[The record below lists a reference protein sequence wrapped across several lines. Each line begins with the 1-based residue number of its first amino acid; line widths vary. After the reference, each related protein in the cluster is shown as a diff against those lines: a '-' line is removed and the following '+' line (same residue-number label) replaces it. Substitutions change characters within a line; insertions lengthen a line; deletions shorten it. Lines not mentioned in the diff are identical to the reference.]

1 MSKTDNNG
9 IFLTFTGVN
18 TDTSRNNA
26 NLITKEASTSSAGI
40 QVERSIS
47 DTPYKN
53 YESIINSNKNSINK
67 HIPNKPSIS
76 NIKSNNNVMIPFP
89 LMPSYMKSNGEY
101 NSLLFQ
107 MIHPERPIDKRKAIN
122 FNLNPGL
129 CKGRVFLSSRGDEE
143 IKESE
148 RLQQIYY
155 MLSHDFNKIYIR
167 DKNQY
172 KWNSPHTPREK
183 IKDEM
188 QNRRSCKY
196 VDNRDKYNKLIINNN
211 NCIINNKKEIK
222 RAKDIVLDKV
232 PKMRN
237 MGYQNMAS
245 EKVFGLHTE
254 GENKKVNEVN
264 IKI

>member
-1 MSKTDNNG
+1 
-9 IFLTFTGVN
+9 
-18 TDTSRNNA
+18 
-26 NLITKEASTSSAGI
+26 
-40 QVERSIS
+40 
-47 DTPYKN
+47 
-53 YESIINSNKNSINK
+53 
-67 HIPNKPSIS
+67 
-76 NIKSNNNVMIPFP
+76 
-89 LMPSYMKSNGEY
+89 
-101 NSLLFQ
+101 
-107 MIHPERPIDKRKAIN
+107 
-122 FNLNPGL
+122 
-129 CKGRVFLSSRGDEE
+129 
-143 IKESE
+143 
-148 RLQQIYY
+148 
-155 MLSHDFNKIYIR
+155 
-167 DKNQY
+167 
-172 KWNSPHTPREK
+172 
-183 IKDEM
+183 M

>member
-1 MSKTDNNG
+1 MTLNKKENKE
-9 IFLTFTGVN
+9 
-18 TDTSRNNA
+18 
-26 NLITKEASTSSAGI
+26 LIIRDLKEKF
-40 QVERSIS
+40 S
-47 DTPYKN
+47 DLFDLKFNETEFRIKFM
-53 YESIINSNKNSINK
+53 NKIEEVFDEAFYIGK
-67 HIPNKPSIS
+67 KFDAE
-76 NIKSNNNVMIPFP
+76 K
-89 LMPSYMKSNGEY
+89 EY
-101 NSLLFQ
+101 NEEEFCLETEANILEGEFDIFKMLYQESMNYAEFLEKCSNQFN
-107 MIHPERPIDKRKAIN
+107 KRKAIN

-211 NCIINNKKEIK
+211 NCIINNKKEIQ